1 MFVCIYTVV
10 MCDFMQYFSKLSQL
24 VTECFYPWTHQL
36 NEDLDSRYLCA
47 VVPAL
52 LDKGAEY

>member
-1 MFVCIYTVV
+1 